1 MLRQKFDKR
10 KVALVG
16 TGMVGMS
23 YAYSML
29 NSNNICDELLL
40 IDINKEKAWGE
51 AMDLNHGLAFSNGN
65 MKIYAGDYS
74 DCADAD
80 IVTIC
85 AGVPRKPG
93 DSRLDLLSKNVEI
106 FRSIIEPIMKSGF
119 DGCFLIA
126 TNPVDVM
133 SYVTQKLSGLAPGRI
148 IGSGTALD
156 TARLRYLLS
165 DYFNVDPRNVHAY
178 VIGEHGDSGFVPWS
192 QAKLGTSSI
201 SRICEQSNGKYTLD
215 EMSDIALEVKNVAAN
230 IIKAKRATYYSIGMA
245 LKRITRA
252 ILSDERSILTL
263 SVMPTGQYDQ
273 EDVYIGLPCIV
284 GRNGVDTVLELD
296 LTDKEK
302 ECLNHSCKII
312 RDLCHKVKI

>member
-1 MLRQKFDKR
+1 MLCQKFGKR

-23 YAYSML
+23 YAYAML

-40 IDINKEKAWGE
+40 IDIDKKKAWGE

-65 MKIYAGDYS
+65 MKIYSGDYS
-74 DCADAD
+74 DCEDAD

-106 FRSIIEPIMKSGF
+106 FKSIIEPIMESGF

-156 TARLRYLLS
+156 TSRLRYLLG

-192 QAKLGTSSI
+192 QAKVGTSSI
-201 SRICEQSNGKYTLD
+201 ARICQQSNGKYNLA
-215 EMSDIALEVKNVAAN
+215 EMEDIALEVKNVAAN

-263 SVMPTGQYDQ
+263 SVMPTGQYGQ

-284 GRNGVDTVLELD
+284 GRKGVETILELD
-296 LTDKEK
+296 LTDEEK
-302 ECLNHSCKII
+302 EYLGNSCNII
-312 RDLCHKVKI
+312 RDLCHEVKF

>member
-1 MLRQKFDKR
+1 MLCQRFGKR

-40 IDINKEKAWGE
+40 IDIDKKKAWGE

-65 MKIYAGDYS
+65 MKIYAGDYK

-133 SYVTQKLSGLAPGRI
+133 SYVTHKLSGLAPGRI

-156 TARLRYLLS
+156 TSRLRYLLS

-192 QAKLGTSSI
+192 QAKIGTSSLK
-201 SRICEQSNGKYTLD
+201 RICDLSKGRYNFD

-263 SVMPTGQYDQ
+263 SVMPTGQYGQ
-273 EDVYIGLPCIV
+273 EDVYIGLPCVV
-284 GRNGVDTVLELD
+284 GRRGVETILELD
-296 LTDKEK
+296 LTDQEK
-302 ECLNHSCKII
+302 EALDGSCTII
-312 RDLCHKVKI
+312 RDLCHKVKF

>member
-1 MLRQKFDKR
+1 MLGQKFEKR

-40 IDINKEKAWGE
+40 IDIDKKRAWGE

-74 DCADAD
+74 ECADAD

-156 TARLRYLLS
+156 TSRLRYLLS
-165 DYFNVDPRNVHAY
+165 DYFKLDPRNVHAY

-192 QAKLGTSSI
+192 QSKIGTSSI
-201 SRICEQSNGKYTLD
+201 SRICEQSNGKYKLD
-215 EMSDIALEVKNVAAN
+215 DMRDIALEVKNVAAN
-230 IIKAKRATYYSIGMA
+230 IIKAKKATYYSIGMA

-263 SVMPTGQYDQ
+263 SVMPTGQYGQ

-284 GRNGVDTVLELD
+284 GRNGVDAVLELD

-302 ECLNHSCKII
+302 ECLDNSCKII

>member
-1 MLRQKFDKR
+1 MLCQRFGKR

-29 NSNNICDELLL
+29 NSSNICDELLL
-40 IDINKEKAWGE
+40 IDIDKQRAWGE

-65 MKIYAGDYS
+65 MKIYAGDYK

-106 FRSIIEPIMKSGF
+106 FKSIIEPIMESGF

-156 TARLRYLLS
+156 TSRLRYLLS

-192 QAKLGTSSI
+192 QAKIGTSSLK
-201 SRICEQSNGKYTLD
+201 RICDLSKGRYNFD

-263 SVMPTGQYDQ
+263 SVMPTGQYGQ

-284 GRNGVDTVLELD
+284 GRRGVETILEVD

-302 ECLNHSCKII
+302 ESLGDSCTII
-312 RDLCHKVKI
+312 RDLCHKVKL

>member
-1 MLRQKFDKR
+1 MLCRRFGKR

-40 IDINKEKAWGE
+40 IDIDKNKAWGE

-65 MKIYAGDYS
+65 MKIYAGDYK

-106 FRSIIEPIMKSGF
+106 FKSIIEPIMKSGF

-133 SYVTQKLSGLAPGRI
+133 SYVTQRLSGLAPGRI

-156 TARLRYLLS
+156 TSRLRYLLS

-192 QAKLGTSSI
+192 QAKIGTSSLK
-201 SRICEQSNGKYTLD
+201 RICDLSNGRYNFD

-263 SVMPTGQYDQ
+263 SVMPTGQYGQ
-273 EDVYIGLPCIV
+273 EDVYIGLPCVV
-284 GRNGVDTVLELD
+284 GRRGVETILELD

-302 ECLNHSCKII
+302 ESLDSSCTII
-312 RDLCHKVKI
+312 RDLCHKVKF

>member
-1 MLRQKFDKR
+1 MLCQRFGKR

-29 NSNNICDELLL
+29 NSSNICDELLL
-40 IDINKEKAWGE
+40 IDIDKKKAWGE

-65 MKIYAGDYS
+65 MKIYAGDYK

-106 FRSIIEPIMKSGF
+106 FKSIIEPIMESGF

-156 TARLRYLLS
+156 TSRLRYLLS

-192 QAKLGTSSI
+192 QAKIGTSSLR
-201 SRICEQSNGKYTLD
+201 RICDLSNGRYNFD

-263 SVMPTGQYDQ
+263 SVMPTGQYGQ

-284 GRNGVDTVLELD
+284 GRRGVETILEVD

-302 ECLNHSCKII
+302 ESLGDSCTII
-312 RDLCHKVKI
+312 RDLCHKVKL

>member
-1 MLRQKFDKR
+1 
-10 KVALVG
+10 
-16 TGMVGMS
+16 
-23 YAYSML
+23 
-29 NSNNICDELLL
+29 
-40 IDINKEKAWGE
+40 
-51 AMDLNHGLAFSNGN
+51 MDLNHGLAFSNGN

-74 DCADAD
+74 ECADAD

-148 IGSGTALD
+148 IGSVTALD
-156 TARLRYLLS
+156 TSRLRYLLS
-165 DYFNVDPRNVHAY
+165 DYFNLDPRNVHAY

-192 QAKLGTSSI
+192 QSKIGTSSI
-201 SRICEQSNGKYTLD
+201 SRICEQSNGKYKLD
-215 EMSDIALEVKNVAAN
+215 DMRDIALEVKNVAAN
-230 IIKAKRATYYSIGMA
+230 IIKAKKATYYSIGMA

-263 SVMPTGQYDQ
+263 SVMPTGQYGQ

-284 GRNGVDTVLELD
+284 GRNGVDAVLELD

-302 ECLNHSCKII
+302 ECLDNSCKII

>member
-1 MLRQKFDKR
+1 MLCQRFGKR

-29 NSNNICDELLL
+29 NSSNICDELLL
-40 IDINKEKAWGE
+40 IDIDKQRAWGE

-65 MKIYAGDYS
+65 MKIYAGDYK

-106 FRSIIEPIMKSGF
+106 FKSIIEPIMESGF

-156 TARLRYLLS
+156 TSRLRYLLS

-192 QAKLGTSSI
+192 QAKIGTSSLK
-201 SRICEQSNGKYTLD
+201 RICDLSRGRYNFD

-263 SVMPTGQYDQ
+263 SVMPTGQYGQ

-284 GRNGVDTVLELD
+284 GRRGVETILEVD

-302 ECLNHSCKII
+302 ESLGDSCTII
-312 RDLCHKVKI
+312 RDLCHKVKL

>member
-1 MLRQKFDKR
+1 MLCQRFGKR

-29 NSNNICDELLL
+29 NSSNICDELLL
-40 IDINKEKAWGE
+40 IDIDKKKAWGE

-65 MKIYAGDYS
+65 MKIYAGDYK

-106 FRSIIEPIMKSGF
+106 FKSIIEPIMESGF

-156 TARLRYLLS
+156 TSRLRYLLS

-192 QAKLGTSSI
+192 QAKIGTSSLK
-201 SRICEQSNGKYTLD
+201 RICDLSKGRYNFD

-263 SVMPTGQYDQ
+263 SVMPTGQYGQ

-284 GRNGVDTVLELD
+284 GRRGVETILEVD

-302 ECLNHSCKII
+302 ESLGDSCTII
-312 RDLCHKVKI
+312 RDLCHKVKL

>member
-1 MLRQKFDKR
+1 MLCQRFGKR

-29 NSNNICDELLL
+29 NSSNICDELLL
-40 IDINKEKAWGE
+40 IDIDKQRAWGE

-65 MKIYAGDYS
+65 MKIYAGDYK

-106 FRSIIEPIMKSGF
+106 FKSIIEPIMESGF

-156 TARLRYLLS
+156 TSRLRYLLS

-192 QAKLGTSSI
+192 QAKIGTSSLK
-201 SRICEQSNGKYTLD
+201 RICDLSKGRYNFD

-263 SVMPTGQYDQ
+263 SVMPTGQYGQ

-284 GRNGVDTVLELD
+284 GRRGVETILEVD

-302 ECLNHSCKII
+302 ESLDRSCTII
-312 RDLCHKVKI
+312 RDLCHKVKL

>member
-1 MLRQKFDKR
+1 M
-10 KVALVG
+10 
-16 TGMVGMS
+16 
-23 YAYSML
+23 
-29 NSNNICDELLL
+29 E
-40 IDINKEKAWGE
+40 
-51 AMDLNHGLAFSNGN
+51 
-65 MKIYAGDYS
+65 
-74 DCADAD
+74 
-80 IVTIC
+80 
-85 AGVPRKPG
+85 
-93 DSRLDLLSKNVEI
+93 
-106 FRSIIEPIMKSGF
+106 SGF

-156 TARLRYLLS
+156 TSRLRYLLS

-192 QAKLGTSSI
+192 QAKIGTSSLK
-201 SRICEQSNGKYTLD
+201 RICDLSRGRYNFD

-263 SVMPTGQYDQ
+263 SVMPTGQYGQ

-284 GRNGVDTVLELD
+284 GRRGVETILEVD

-302 ECLNHSCKII
+302 ESLDDSCTII
-312 RDLCHKVKI
+312 RDLCHKVKL

>member
-1 MLRQKFDKR
+1 MLCQRFGKR

-29 NSNNICDELLL
+29 NSSNICDELLL
-40 IDINKEKAWGE
+40 IDIDKQRAWGE

-65 MKIYAGDYS
+65 MKIYAGDYK

-106 FRSIIEPIMKSGF
+106 FKSIIEPIMESGF

-156 TARLRYLLS
+156 TSRLRYLLS

-192 QAKLGTSSI
+192 QAKIGTSSLK
-201 SRICEQSNGKYTLD
+201 RICDLSKGRYNFD

-263 SVMPTGQYDQ
+263 SVMPTGQYGQ

-284 GRNGVDTVLELD
+284 GRRGVETILEVD

-302 ECLNHSCKII
+302 ESLDRSCTII
-312 RDLCHKVKI
+312 RELCHKVKL